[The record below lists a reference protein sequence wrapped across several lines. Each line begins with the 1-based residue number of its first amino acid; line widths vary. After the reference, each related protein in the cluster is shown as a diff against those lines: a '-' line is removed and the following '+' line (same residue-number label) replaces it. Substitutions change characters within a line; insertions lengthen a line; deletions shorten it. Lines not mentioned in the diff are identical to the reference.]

1 MFAVKAKPKRSTK
14 YSRVEWASN
23 TLWNPYASASAE
35 RLSVWLI
42 ALRLL
47 VVVGLQVGD
56 KPGSI
61 QINWLAFPDCRW
73 GSKQRVKIGIY
84 TSLMTS
90 SAVYATC
97 Y

>member
-1 MFAVKAKPKRSTK
+1 MKAKPKEVLSTN
-14 YSRVEWASN
+14 SRVERASN
-23 TLWNPYASASAE
+23 TLRNPYASASAV

-61 QINWLAFPDCRW
+61 QIN
-73 GSKQRVKIGIY
+73 
-84 TSLMTS
+84 
-90 SAVYATC
+90 
-97 Y
+97 